1 MKLSKLYVAVLAVAI
16 GSTATV
22 SAVAYQQQAVPTSG
36 GVKSCPTSTVTKNT
50 TTPSS
55 AVEKAVSQ
63 ALASA
68 GKSTSCPQTTVST
81 AAAKTT
87 AAAKASSGSSN
98 CSNTAVK
105 AQTTST
111 CPTSSTIPDLSAVL
125 DKVSC
130 KQAEAAK
137 TTTAGSTVNVPNCFR
152 QLLERCGVS
161 VPDSLTSQKNCG
173 NSGSSSSSKPSSSKP
188 ADSSSSQSTSSTPS
202 SSTPAS
208 SKPSSSTPS
217 SSTPSSSQ
225 SSSSAV
231 SSAKPSDTLTYEER
245 VVELVNQERAKVG
258 LKPLTMNLKLSE
270 VARAKSQDMH
280 DKNYFSHTSPT
291 YGSPFDMMK
300 QFGIT
305 YRTAGENIAMGYRTP
320 EAVMEGWMNSPGH
333 KANILNSSY
342 TEIGVGYVSD
352 GSYWTQEFIG

>member
-1 MKLSKLYVAVLAVAI
+1 MKLRKLYVAVLAVAI

-188 ADSSSSQSTSSTPS
+188 ADSSS
-202 SSTPAS
+202 
-208 SKPSSSTPS
+208 KPSSSTPS

>member
-1 MKLSKLYVAVLAVAI
+1 MKLRKLYVAVLAVAI

-55 AVEKAVSQ
+55 AVEKVVSQ

-188 ADSSSSQSTSSTPS
+188 ADS
-202 SSTPAS
+202 S